1 MSLPFRA
8 AIAAFLL
15 VMSAPHALAHDAG
28 SSVIVQ
34 VTDLGHGIYELRTD
48 QSGNVAVLIGE
59 DGVLMIDTQMEH
71 LVEAIDES
79 LRELSGGRGVE
90 LILNTHLHRDHV
102 RGNAYYAER
111 GAQIMAHPNVRKYLE
126 QPRAIV
132 ALGREAPGIGKE
144 YLPAINLVEGSSIT
158 MNGQTGRLYHTPEAH
173 TDGDLF
179 IHFEEANII
188 HAGDLLESGRF
199 PFIDI
204 DNGGTV
210 AGYIAGMEKI
220 LEVADEET
228 VIIAGHGPNSTE
240 KEVKASIAML
250 KETYSIVADLVE
262 QDLTLDEILN
272 INPLSDYSDAW
283 DWEFI
288 DTRRMTT
295 ILYYDLTGKLS

>member
-1 MSLPFRA
+1 MSFLFRVVLAALPLA
-8 AIAAFLL
+8 ISAPWAIA
-15 VMSAPHALAHDAG
+15 HDHGAT
-28 SSVIVQ
+28 SIVQ
-34 VTDLGHGIYELRTD
+34 VTDLGHGVYELRTD
-48 QSGNVAVLIGE
+48 QSGNVAILIGE
-59 DGVLMIDTQMEH
+59 DGVLMVDTQMEH
-71 LVEAIDES
+71 LVEAIDDS
-79 LRELSGGRGVE
+79 LMELSGGRGVD

-102 RGNAYYAER
+102 RGNAYYARR

-132 ALGREAPGIGKE
+132 ALGRDAPSIGKD

-158 MNGQTGRLYHTPEAH
+158 MNGQTGRLYHTPAAH

-199 PFIDI
+199 PFVDI

-220 LEVADEET
+220 LEVADEDT
-228 VIIAGHGPNSTE
+228 VIIAGHGPTSTE
-240 KEVKASIAML
+240 KEVEASIAML
-250 KETYSIVADLVE
+250 EETYSIVGDLVE

-272 INPLSDYSDAW
+272 INPLSNYSDA
-283 DWEFI
+283 
-288 DTRRMTT
+288 
-295 ILYYDLTGKLS
+295 YGTGNLSIRAE